1 MTAAA
6 KAKSEIGR
14 VMRPSFDEQQGDAG
28 ATALRAVRTIA
39 NLLTE
44 EVIPRLSHA
53 TDDGKTGLNGIGRT
67 PGEEMPGDVPHEN
80 GIIPQTVLAALA
92 ELQQVLSAESANALA
107 ALFRTATKSRAEG
120 REEPGTR
127 LAIVPDHERTLAG
140 RPIKVKPGV
149 RIGPVGKQL
158 VRILEHYPKKA
169 EIAITSGYRPE
180 KGSHHG
186 GLVYRGSPTAAIDI
200 GGGGL
205 NPTGSRR
212 MRDVARW
219 LYNHF
224 AADTVEL
231 IHTTP
236 YTTDAGFYVK
246 NQRKYPGGGPYDK
259 QTRQQHRNH
268 VHFATSKSLAKK
280 ILARLGKPRSQQLSS
295 GGERPPMAGR
305 DRRVAA

>member
-1 MTAAA
+1 MTARA
-6 KAKSEIGR
+6 KAEIGR
-14 VMRPSFDEQQGDAG
+14 VMRRPFDEQQGDAG
-28 ATALRAVRTIA
+28 ATALGAVRQIA
-39 NLLTE
+39 HLLTE
-44 EVIPRLSHA
+44 ELIPRLSDP
-53 TDDGKTGLNGIGRT
+53 TEDGENGLSEAT
-67 PGEEMPGDVPHEN
+67 PGEVPHED
-80 GIIPQTVLAALA
+80 GVVPQTVLAALA
-92 ELQQVLSAESANALA
+92 ELQGVLSAESASALA

-120 REEPGTR
+120 REQRGAR
-127 LAIVPDHERTLAG
+127 LAIVSDRDGKLAG
-140 RPIKVKPGV
+140 RPVRVLPGV

-205 NPTGSRR
+205 NPAGSRR

-219 LYNHF
+219 LYDRF

-268 VHFATSKSLAKK
+268 VHFATSRNLGKK
-280 ILARLGKPRSQQLSS
+280 ILARLG
-295 GGERPPMAGR
+295 
-305 DRRVAA
+305 

>member
-6 KAKSEIGR
+6 KRKAEIGR
-14 VMRPSFDEQQGDAG
+14 AMRPSFGEQQGDAG
-28 ATALRAVRTIA
+28 ATALRAVRQI
-39 NLLTE
+39 E
-44 EVIPRLSHA
+44 
-53 TDDGKTGLNGIGRT
+53 T
-67 PGEEMPGDVPHEN
+67 PDDVPHED
-80 GIIPQTVLAALA
+80 GIVPETVLAALTA
-92 ELQQVLSAESANALA
+92 LQQVLSAESASALA
-107 ALFRTATKSRAEG
+107 ALFRSATESRADG
-120 REEPGTR
+120 REERVTR
-127 LAIVPDHERTLAG
+127 LASVSDRDSKLAPG
-140 RPIKVKPGV
+140 PVKVLPGV

-180 KGSHHG
+180 RGSHHG

-212 MRDVARW
+212 MRDVAKW
-219 LYNHF
+219 LYNRF

-268 VHFATSKSLAKK
+268 VHFATSKALAKK
-280 ILARLGKPRSQQLSS
+280 ILARLGKPRSPQRRS
-295 GGERPPMAGR
+295 GAGHR
-305 DRRVAA
+305 EALLRGIA

>member
-1 MTAAA
+1 MTAAAAA
-6 KAKSEIGR
+6 KAKAEIGR
-14 VMRPSFDEQQGDAG
+14 VMRPSFDEQQGDEQQGDAG
-28 ATALRAVRTIA
+28 ATALRAVRQIA
-39 NLLTE
+39 DLLTE

-53 TDDGKTGLNGIGRT
+53 TDDGKTGLNGIGRP
-67 PGEEMPGDVPHEN
+67 PGEEMPGDVPHGN
-80 GIIPQTVLAALA
+80 GIVPQTVLAELA
-92 ELQQVLSAESANALA
+92 ALQQVLSADSASALA

-120 REEPGTR
+120 HEERRTW
-127 LAIVPDHERTLAG
+127 LAVVPDHDRTLAG
-140 RPIKVKPGV
+140 RPVKVNSGV

-200 GGGGL
+200 GGGL

-219 LYNHF
+219 LYNRF

-236 YTTDAGFYVK
+236 YPTDAGFYVK

-268 VHFATSKSLAKK
+268 VHFATSKGLAQK
-280 ILARLGKPRSQQLSS
+280 ILARL
-295 GGERPPMAGR
+295 
-305 DRRVAA
+305 

>member
-1 MTAAA
+1 
-6 KAKSEIGR
+6 
-14 VMRPSFDEQQGDAG
+14 MRPSFDEQQGDAG
-28 ATALRAVRTIA
+28 AT
-39 NLLTE
+39 
-44 EVIPRLSHA
+44 
-53 TDDGKTGLNGIGRT
+53 
-67 PGEEMPGDVPHEN
+67 HEN
-80 GIIPQTVLAALA
+80 GTIPQTVLAELA
-92 ELQQVLSAESANALA
+92 ALQQVLSAESASALA

-120 REEPGTR
+120 HKERATR
-127 LAIVPDHERTLAG
+127 LDIVPDGERALAG
-140 RPIKVKPGV
+140 RPVKVNPGV

-158 VRILEHYPKKA
+158 VKILEHYPKKA

-205 NPTGSRR
+205 SPTGSRR

-219 LYNHF
+219 LYNRF

-246 NQRKYPGGGPYDK
+246 NQRKYPGGGPYDQ

-268 VHFATSKSLAKK
+268 VHFATSKALAKK
-280 ILARLGKPRSQQLSS
+280 ILARPGKPLSPNLNS
-295 GGERPPMAGR
+295 GG
-305 DRRVAA
+305 RRETMV

>member
-6 KAKSEIGR
+6 REKPEIGR
-14 VMRPSFDEQQGDAG
+14 VVRPSFDEQQGDSG
-28 ATALRAVRTIA
+28 ATALRAVRQIA
-39 NLLTE
+39 DLLSE
-44 EVIPRLSHA
+44 EVIPRLSDA
-53 TDDGKTGLNGIGRT
+53 TDDGETGLGGIERA
-67 PGEEMPGDVPHEN
+67 PGEEVPDDVPHAD
-80 GIIPQTVLAALA
+80 GIVPQTVLAALA
-92 ELQQVLSAESANALA
+92 ELQQVLSAESASALG
-107 ALFRTATKSRAEG
+107 ALFRTATKSRADG
-120 REEPGTR
+120 REEKGAR
-127 LAIVPDHERTLAG
+127 LASVSDHDRKLAG
-140 RPIKVKPGV
+140 RPVKVLPGV

-180 KGSHHG
+180 RGSHHG

-205 NPTGSRR
+205 NPIGSRR
-212 MRDVARW
+212 MRDVAKW
-219 LYNHF
+219 LYNQF

-268 VHFATSKSLAKK
+268 VHFATSKHLAQK
-280 ILARLGKPRSQQLSS
+280 ILARLGKPRSQTRHSA
-295 GGERPPMAGR
+295 GDAGMA
-305 DRRVAA
+305 

>member
-1 MTAAA
+1 
-6 KAKSEIGR
+6 
-14 VMRPSFDEQQGDAG
+14 
-28 ATALRAVRTIA
+28 
-39 NLLTE
+39 
-44 EVIPRLSHA
+44 
-53 TDDGKTGLNGIGRT
+53 
-67 PGEEMPGDVPHEN
+67 MPGGVSHEN
-80 GIIPQTVLAALA
+80 GIVPQTVLAELA
-92 ELQQVLSAESANALA
+92 ELQQVLSAESASALA

-120 REEPGTR
+120 REGRGTR
-127 LAIVPDHERTLAG
+127 LAIVPDHQTTLAG
-140 RPIKVKPGV
+140 RPVKVNPGV

-158 VRILEHYPKKA
+158 VRVLEHYPKKA

-186 GLVYRGSPTAAIDI
+186 GLVYRGSATAAIDI

-205 NPTGSRR
+205 NPAGSRR
-212 MRDVARW
+212 MRDVAKW

-259 QTRQQHRNH
+259 ATRQQHRNH
-268 VHFATSKSLAKK
+268 VHFATSLGLAKK
-280 ILARLGKPRSQQLSS
+280 ILARLKKPRSQQRSA
-295 GGERPPMAGR
+295 GAGR
-305 DRRVAA
+305 HDALLRGLA

>member
-1 MTAAA
+1 
-6 KAKSEIGR
+6 
-14 VMRPSFDEQQGDAG
+14 
-28 ATALRAVRTIA
+28 
-39 NLLTE
+39 
-44 EVIPRLSHA
+44 
-53 TDDGKTGLNGIGRT
+53 
-67 PGEEMPGDVPHEN
+67 MPGAVPQKD
-80 GIIPQTVLAALA
+80 GIVPQTVLAELTA
-92 ELQQVLSAESANALA
+92 LQQVLSAESASALA
-107 ALFRTATKSRAEG
+107 ALFRKATKSRADG
-120 REEPGTR
+120 REERRTR
-127 LAIVPDHERTLAG
+127 LASASDHDRKLAG
-140 RPIKVKPGV
+140 RPVKVLPGV
-149 RIGPVGKQL
+149 RIGPVGKLL

-180 KGSHHG
+180 KGSYHG
-186 GLVYRGSPTAAIDI
+186 GLVYRGSPAAAIDI

-212 MRDVARW
+212 MRDVAKW

-268 VHFATSKSLAKK
+268 VHFATSKALAKK
-280 ILARLGKPRSQQLSS
+280 ILARLEKPRSQQRPS
-295 GGERPPMAGR
+295 GAGHREALLQGMA
-305 DRRVAA
+305 

>member
-6 KAKSEIGR
+6 RAKAEIGR
-14 VMRPSFDEQQGDAG
+14 VMRPSFDEQQGDTG
-28 ATALRAVRTIA
+28 ATALGAVRQITH
-39 NLLTE
+39 LLTE
-44 EVIPRLSHA
+44 EVIPRLSETTIHA
-53 TDDGKTGLNGIGRT
+53 KTGAGGIGR
-67 PGEEMPGDVPHEN
+67 PSGVEMPGNVPHPHEN
-80 GIIPQTVLAALA
+80 GIVPRTVLVALA
-92 ELQQVLSAESANALA
+92 ELQQILPAESASALA
-107 ALFRTATKSRAEG
+107 ALFRTTTKSRAE
-120 REEPGTR
+120 RRDERVTR
-127 LAIVPDHERTLAG
+127 LAIIPNRGSELAA
-140 RPIKVKPGV
+140 RPIKINPGV

-259 QTRQQHRNH
+259 QTRQEHRNH
-268 VHFATSKSLAKK
+268 VHFATSKGLAQK
-280 ILARLGKPRSQQLSS
+280 ILARLG
-295 GGERPPMAGR
+295 
-305 DRRVAA
+305 